1 MTYFRPHLIWVAGLV
16 RQSAPSEAIRRTLAA
31 LPPEGVL
38 CAQYAVSRTV
48 VREATMALIEK
59 GLVESQQGRGT
70 IVRSRDHWNLLDPL
84 VLGALECRAAAPQ
97 QAVEATKDG
106 PHGITPLRGVVDV
119 VEA

>member
-1 MTYFRPHLIWVAGLV
+1 MRGLRVDVRLQLGAASWGEAQESLGGPGGGFFPLAG
-16 RQSAPSEAIRRTLAA
+16 AA
-31 LPPEGVL
+31 VL
-38 CAQYAVSRTV
+38 CLS
-48 VREATMALIEK
+48 
-59 GLVESQQGRGT
+59 GLGPAYSPQRWPRPTQARPVG
-70 IVRSRDHWNLLDPL
+70 VPL